1 MRPTRYVVVTESFA
15 PRLDEVADTARH
27 LVDGL
32 VEAGDEVLVVTHGS
46 GAPSYRGVPV
56 IRPRRRVPAREVATV
71 LTGFRPDGVVAL
83 APHVLGGLALR
94 HASRGGIPSTAI
106 DPVSLQERADVTL
119 ATTRGGVADLLVAG
133 VGPELWLPGVDLAEH
148 HPGLRD
154 PGLRAAWAGDAE
166 LVVGHSGPLD
176 RHKVIA
182 RLRRIAALDRIRL
195 VVFGSGPGA
204 DDLRDRGAL
213 ISTAVSGLDLA
224 RSLASVDVVVQ
235 ARGHDRAVPGVRK
248 ALASGIPVV
257 GFDAGGT
264 RDVVVHRH
272 NGLLA
277 APGDDRGLA
286 RLVDHLRR
294 HRPLLEHLAGAA
306 RPSVAWRTWADALA
320 ELRLDHL
327 RPRPSPV
334 HL

>member
-1 MRPTRYVVVTESFA
+1 MRPTRYALVTESFA

-32 VEAGDEVLVVTHGS
+32 IEAGDEVLVVTHGS
-46 GAPSYRGVPV
+46 GAPSYRGVAV
-56 IRPRRRVPAREVATV
+56 VRPRRRVPAREVASA
-71 LTGFRPDGVVAL
+71 LDAFRPDGVVAL

-94 HASRGGIPSTAI
+94 HADRRGIPSTAI
-106 DPVSLQERADVTL
+106 DPISLQEHADVTL
-119 ATTRGGVADLLVAG
+119 ATTRGGVTDLLAAG
-133 VGPELWLPGVDLAEH
+133 VGPELWLPGVDLDEH
-148 HPGLRD
+148 HPGLRE
-154 PGLRAAWAGDAE
+154 PGLRAAWAGGAE

-176 RHKVIA
+176 RHTVVA
-182 RLRRIAALDRIRL
+182 RLRRVAALDGVRL
-195 VVFGSGPGA
+195 VVLGSGPGA
-204 DDLRDRGAL
+204 EELRSRGAR

-235 ARGHDRAVPGVRK
+235 VRGHDRAVPGVRK
-248 ALASGIPVV
+248 ALASGVPVV
-257 GFDAGGT
+257 GFASGGT
-264 RDVVVHRH
+264 GDVVVDRH

-286 RLVDHLRR
+286 RLVDQLRR
-294 HRPLLEHLAGAA
+294 DRPLLAHLAGAA
-306 RPSVAWRTWADALA
+306 RPSVARRSWADALA